1 MNYLITGISLFSL
14 FLSCSFAQKAGKL
27 TPESYVKWC
36 SSPDFLWK
44 NESTLE
50 GISYAVRF
58 IPKQYDIARCA
69 LSHCETKEVLMNDL
83 KAIGN
88 SYGFMLDLSC
98 TEFSQDIFSF
108 PSKTGM
114 GSTNRKMY
122 LNNYIKGDLFGI
134 TPSNDTIKCT
144 SAIYETNMPARVRVL
159 FELESTTKPI
169 TKIVFR
175 DRMIHNKP
183 IEFIIPELTNKQL
196 PTLNLKKYE

>member
-1 MNYLITGISLFSL
+1 MKYLLTGLSLSL
-14 FLSCSFAQKAGKL
+14 FLSCLYAQKAGKL

-44 NESTLE
+44 GKDTLE

-58 IPKQYDIARCA
+58 IPKQYDIAKCA
-69 LSHCETKEVLMNDL
+69 LNHCEKKEVLINDL

-88 SYGFMLDLSC
+88 SYGFMLELSC
-98 TEFSQDIFSF
+98 LEFSKDLFSF

-114 GSTNRKMY
+114 NSNSRKMY
-122 LNNYIKGDLFGI
+122 LSQYIKGDLVGI
-134 TPSNDTIKCT
+134 TSTNDTIKCT
-144 SAIYETNMPARVRVL
+144 SAIYEANMPTRVRVL
-159 FELESTTKPI
+159 FELENTPKPI

-175 DRMIHNKP
+175 DRMINNKP
-183 IEFIIPELTNKQL
+183 IAFIIPELTNKHL